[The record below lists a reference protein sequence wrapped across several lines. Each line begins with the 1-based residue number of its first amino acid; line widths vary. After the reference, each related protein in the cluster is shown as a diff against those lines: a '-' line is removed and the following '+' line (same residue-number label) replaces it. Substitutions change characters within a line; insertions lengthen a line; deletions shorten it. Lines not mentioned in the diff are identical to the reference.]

1 MARIEEKIEGL
12 EARLRALKARKARLE
27 ARRRSAE
34 TQRERKADTRRK
46 ILVGAVVLAEVDKGT
61 LPYDTLRGWLDRALA
76 REDDRHLFGLGRGS
90 TSLAEE
96 SPRR

>member
-46 ILVGAVVLAEVDKGT
+46 ILVGAVVLAEVEKGG
-61 LPYDTLRGWLDRALA
+61 LSYDTLRGWLSVALT
-76 REDDRHLFGLGRGS
+76 RTDDRELFSLG
-90 TSLAEE
+90 EVDN
-96 SPRR
+96 